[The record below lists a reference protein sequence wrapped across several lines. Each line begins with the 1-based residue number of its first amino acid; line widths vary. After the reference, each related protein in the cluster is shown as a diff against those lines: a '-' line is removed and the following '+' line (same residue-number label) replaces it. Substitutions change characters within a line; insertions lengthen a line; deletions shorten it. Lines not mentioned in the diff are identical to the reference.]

1 MKSIFNKP
9 YFPLVLTLVISIVLN
24 AIPYLGAFVLNLP
37 GWVQTAWVFY
47 FFTIPIGA
55 VLVLVGI
62 ILTII
67 LYRKQS
73 KS

>member
-1 MKSIFNKP
+1 
-9 YFPLVLTLVISIVLN
+9 VISIVLN

-37 GWVQTAWVFY
+37 GWAQTAWAFY
-47 FFTIPIGA
+47 FFTIPVGA